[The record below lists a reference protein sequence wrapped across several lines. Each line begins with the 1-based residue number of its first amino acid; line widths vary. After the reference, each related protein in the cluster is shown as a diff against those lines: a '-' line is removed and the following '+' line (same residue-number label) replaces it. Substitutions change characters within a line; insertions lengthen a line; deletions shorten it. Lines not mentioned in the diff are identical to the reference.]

1 MHKKK
6 QAKYWKKIIGDMKEN
21 NRLEEIEKFPPINL
35 RMYFKNGELDDEKLR
50 KSTASVNC

>member
-1 MHKKK
+1 
-6 QAKYWKKIIGDMKEN
+6 MKEN

-50 KSTASVNC
+50 KSTASVNCEESPSNEPKNSDCVD